1 MFNIFSLTDL
11 IGLVKSDSSDRDK
24 LNAYEKIEQKKL
36 DELFETRGSI
46 MSLLEPYLIE
56 PILFLSST
64 VKNNSNGKY
73 QDAINDQID
82 YFTSI
87 YCQAFKILTQV
98 HGIDGQIAVRLLKTT
113 GYGLSPVEYG
123 IDNVKK
129 FLRKEIKQ
137 SFESAMCR
145 AERQIRE
152 ANRSKFL
159 TFDSLSSRED
169 KKKDEEEKDG
179 PKYDDDHESKRSGVN
194 NGDGNAKFSTSKIGD
209 AVDGVG
215 YYYQIR
221 NFSVSIPVDMESVD
235 KKGTKVTIKQV
246 EIPITIKCNVVI
258 VHPEQ
263 LINALTSKRDSNTLF
278 NRILS
283 YRAGGIS
290 FFELIFAT
298 DLISQYA
305 ESKRKDKD
313 DIINILNSREFTSY
327 AEAIANGKVRNLS
340 MPVGYERF
348 YNLFCVTE
356 EDFKLFEIPVGGSL
370 DKLVIR
376 EKLFNK
382 LNAQQIMVLDTQLET
397 AKLYLQKFPEPC
409 YIPFSKLGKR
419 KSDKRDDLDDLFK
432 ALLNRTSSS
441 VPNF

>member
-24 LNAYEKIEQKKL
+24 LNAYEKVEQKKL

-46 MSLLEPYLIE
+46 MTLLEPYLIE
-56 PILFLSST
+56 PILFLT
-64 VKNNSNGKY
+64 TTAKNNSNGKY

-137 SFESAMCR
+137 SFESAVCR

-152 ANRSKFL
+152 ASRSKFL

-169 KKKDEEEKDG
+169 KKEEKDG
-179 PKYDDDHESKRSGVN
+179 PKYDDNYEEQREGGAFGS
-194 NGDGNAKFSTSKIGD
+194 FSTSKVGD
-209 AVDGVG
+209 AINGVG

-221 NFSVSIPVDMESVD
+221 NFSVTVPVDMEKVD
-235 KKGTKVTIKQV
+235 KKGTKVSVRSV

-263 LINALTSKRDSNTLF
+263 LINALTSKRDSNTLY

-305 ESKRKDKD
+305 ESKKKDKD

-370 DKLVIR
+370 DKMVIR
-376 EKLFNK
+376 EKLFSK

-397 AKLYLQKFPEPC
+397 AKLYLQKFPEPA

-419 KSDKRDDLDDLFK
+419 KTDKRDDLDDLFK
-432 ALLNRTSSS
+432 ALLNRSSSS